1 MWEVSIASKQFS
13 NFSHST
19 SRELFLVVLYREL
32 INANDWSE
40 IS

>member
-32 INANDWSE
+32 TNANDWSE